1 MTCAS
6 ISYDGG
12 HGWPKY
18 GLVPLTRCPNCPW
31 LEPLVRLRCKRG
43 TTKKCTFFIWIEDY
57 IEKLQSDGMLKGARI
72 MGESQE
78 MVVSN

>member
-1 MTCAS
+1 VRAS
-6 ISYDGG
+6 RTTEGMDGPSMD
-12 HGWPKY
+12 WCRSPAA
-18 GLVPLTRCPNCPW
+18 PNCPW

-78 MVVSN
+78 MVMSN